1 MIIKK
6 AQEEMV
12 GFAVL
17 VILVAVIGVIF
28 LAISLKNPSQNQI
41 TSVNVQQF
49 SESLIS
55 STTNCST
62 GTWPSLSSFSEVI
75 DKCYNSPSEQ
85 CSEGKSVCAYLN
97 ETIPSIISSV
107 WNIAPE
113 SAYNGASFSSIFKDR
128 ISGEEKEF
136 LSGSSGNC
144 TSDLLGG
151 ESIFWVSQTQ
161 SVLGNPPHAAAFIV
175 TTVFFF
181 CFLNLLENT
190 LLFVYTVASLSAQL
204 SPRIAAYTFHFVLLS
219 QIRALA
225 FYHTPGINLYLT
237 FCL

>member
-1 MIIKK
+1 MSKKILALDLGTKTGWAIK
-6 AQEEMV
+6 
-12 GFAVL
+12 
-17 VILVAVIGVIF
+17 
-28 LAISLKNPSQNQI
+28 SQNQI

-144 TSDLLGG
+144 TSDSLGG
-151 ESIFWVSQTQ
+151 ESIFPDSRKK
-161 SVLGNPPHAAAFIV
+161 GNFI
-175 TTVFFF
+175 FRISI
-181 CFLNLLENT
+181 CLNNK
-190 LLFVYTVASLSAQL
+190 
-204 SPRIAAYTFHFVLLS
+204 
-219 QIRALA
+219 
-225 FYHTPGINLYLT
+225 
-237 FCL
+237 